1 MIPTKYTNL
10 TNEELGRKLES
21 TICYSKKGKIYV
33 ENLDEVC
40 DLVQETRNR
49 LEELSK
55 FRKVLCITWEVF
67 KKMDEDAPN
76 I

>member
-10 TNEELGRKLES
+10 PCEELGVKLAQ
-21 TICYSKKGKIYV
+21 TMAYKKNGKIFI

-40 DLVQETRNR
+40 EMIQETRNR

-55 FRKVLCITWEVF
+55 LRKVLCITWEVF
-67 KKMDEDAPN
+67 TKMNEDAQN